1 MHEPEKKFR
10 ELTDRFFDWYW
21 ENHPVDATATGIHCY
36 DHRLPDF
43 SPEGIEGRKKAIRT
57 FLKDLAEIEED
68 DLTLDYQ
75 IDYKLLN
82 SQLKEMKRDAE
93 ELQAYKKR
101 PDTYLQNGLS
111 GIYLLVI
118 RNFAPLEKRM
128 RSIKERM
135 EEYCRLLEEGCRQL
149 DNPPPVFIETELLS
163 LPGTIGFFRHILPQL
178 AEETPELKEEIDQGC
193 EKVINSLENY
203 GKYLEELKETAS
215 GEFAVGKDIFDR
227 MLKEDH
233 FLDYNWQT
241 LLEKGKELVEETE
254 NELEHLA
261 REIDPEKKWK
271 DIIAETKIEHPPE
284 GELLDFYRQE
294 SEKVKDF
301 VARNKLVDLPQ
312 GDLVIED
319 TPEPFRPV
327 IPYAAYLPPAPLE
340 EEQIGR
346 FYVTPVDPDKSP
358 EDKEAQ
364 LGEHSRYSV
373 PITVLHE
380 GYPGHHLQLC
390 YSNKA
395 PSLLKKTVQSTLF
408 VEGWAFYCEELME
421 QQGYLDDPR
430 YRLNRLKDQLWRACR
445 IVVDVSLHTG
455 QMDFEQAVD
464 YLVEVALLERNSAVT
479 EVRRYTASPTQPMSY
494 LIGKL
499 EILNIVDRYRRHKG
513 EDFDLKQFHQEILNY
528 GSLPPALISKVL
540 FNDKD

>member
-1 MHEPEKKFR
+1 MHEPEKNFK

-21 ENHPVDATATGIHCY
+21 DNHPVNATATGIHCY

-43 SPEGIEGRKKAIRT
+43 SPEGIEERKRAVRN
-57 FLKDLAEIEED
+57 FLKELANIEED

-75 IDYKLLN
+75 IDHKLLK
-82 SQLKEMKRDAE
+82 SHLEEMKLEAE

-101 PDTYLQNGLS
+101 PDVYLQNGLS

-135 EEYCRLLEEGCRQL
+135 DEYCRLLEEGRRQL
-149 DNPPPVFIETELLS
+149 DNPPTVFINTELLS
-163 LPGTIGFFRHILPQL
+163 LKGTIGFFRHILPRL

-193 EKVINSLENY
+193 KKVINSLESF
-203 GKYLEELKETAS
+203 GMHLEELKETAS
-215 GEFAVGKDIFDR
+215 GEFQVGKDIFDR
-227 MLKEDH
+227 LLKETH
-233 FLDYNWQT
+233 FLDHNWQS
-241 LLEKGKELVEETE
+241 LLEKGKELVEDTE
-254 NELEHLA
+254 NELERLA
-261 REIDPEKKWK
+261 REIDPDKQWK
-271 DIIAETKIEHPPE
+271 DIIAETKKEHPQE
-284 GELLDFYRQE
+284 DELLDFYRRE
-294 SEKVKDF
+294 NEKVKDF
-301 VARNKLVDLPQ
+301 VARKNLVDLPE

-340 EEQIGR
+340 EEQTGR
-346 FYVTPVDPDKSP
+346 FYVTPVDPDKTP
-358 EDKEAQ
+358 EDKKAQ
-364 LGEHSRYSV
+364 LGEHSRFSV

-395 PSLLKKTVQSTLF
+395 PSLLKKIVQSTLF
-408 VEGWAFYCEELME
+408 IEGWAFYCEELME

-455 QMDFEQAVD
+455 QMDFDQAVN
-464 YLVEVALLERNSAVT
+464 YLVDVAMLERNSAIT
-479 EVRRYTASPTQPMSY
+479 EVRRYTSSPTQPMCY
-494 LIGKL
+494 LTGKL
-499 EILNIVDRYRRHKG
+499 EIMKIAEEYRKRKG
-513 EDFDLKQFHQEILNY
+513 EEFDLKQFHQEILNY
-528 GSLPPALISKVL
+528 GSLPPALIRKIL
-540 FNDKD
+540 FNGKD